1 VVDVTNF
8 VMLEFGQPLH
18 AFDRDRL
25 SEGIIN
31 VRFAREGEQLQTLD
45 GQVRTLQPSML
56 VIADGDQ
63 AIALAGVMGGS
74 SSEVTAQ
81 TTRILLESAKFAGS
95 IVRKTSRQLALR
107 SESSLRFEKEVNID
121 GVTAALDRAASLLA
135 ELAGGTIVE
144 GIVSASTVSSAD
156 VSVDISLDKI
166 NQYLGTSL
174 QTNDVQAIFER
185 LCFQSEWLAD
195 EHIFRVSIPK
205 RRGDISRDVDL
216 IEEVARLFGYDN
228 IPTSLVFGD
237 TTVGALSPTQSI
249 RRNVRRTLIGI
260 GIDEVIN
267 YSFTHPQKAE
277 IVPGVYGGK
286 PAVRLSLPMSEER
299 SVLRQ
304 SLIPHLLDVATHNRN
319 HNQSDVAVFEIGHV
333 FVSDETTLNQLPEQP
348 LHLGFLLTGLAQP
361 GQWLQSA
368 RAVDFYDL
376 KGVLDRL
383 LASLGIFH
391 AQYQLHSAEGYHPGR
406 TAQITVERAGEQII
420 LGVAGQLHPNV
431 QQMQDLSDT
440 YVAELDFDVLT
451 ALVDTQI
458 GYRSL
463 PKYPESKRDL
473 ALVVGREVPSI
484 AMVDIIR
491 QAGGELLQS
500 VQVFDVYTGDKID
513 ITKKSVA
520 FALQF
525 RHDDRTLQDEE
536 VQALIDRILQMLAAT
551 FAAEL
556 RK

>member
-1 VVDVTNF
+1 
-8 VMLEFGQPLH
+8 
-18 AFDRDRL
+18 
-25 SEGIIN
+25 
-31 VRFAREGEQLQTLD
+31 
-45 GQVRTLQPSML
+45 
-56 VIADGDQ
+56 
-63 AIALAGVMGGS
+63 
-74 SSEVTAQ
+74 
-81 TTRILLESAKFAGS
+81 
-95 IVRKTSRQLALR
+95 
-107 SESSLRFEKEVNID
+107 
-121 GVTAALDRAASLLA
+121 
-135 ELAGGTIVE
+135 
-144 GIVSASTVSSAD
+144 
-156 VSVDISLDKI
+156 
-166 NQYLGTSL
+166 
-174 QTNDVQAIFER
+174 
-185 LCFQSEWLAD
+185 
-195 EHIFRVSIPK
+195 
-205 RRGDISRDVDL
+205 
-216 IEEVARLFGYDN
+216 
-228 IPTSLVFGD
+228 
-237 TTVGALSPTQSI
+237 
-249 RRNVRRTLIGI
+249 
-260 GIDEVIN
+260 
-267 YSFTHPQKAE
+267 
-277 IVPGVYGGK
+277 
-286 PAVRLSLPMSEER
+286 
-299 SVLRQ
+299 
-304 SLIPHLLDVATHNRN
+304 LIPHLLDVATHNRN

-348 LHLGFLLTGLAQP
+348 LHLGFLLTGFAQP